1 MYLALESKFIN
12 VFYYYYYY
20 YYYHYYYCSYYNCL
34 CGFRDAEEAMLA
46 AAIRASLVEAGE
58 PDTSMQ
64 SASASSPHQQ
74 PHAAG
79 TLKDQQQDSL
89 LVPVPSSSVTQQAA
103 GSLQDQQQLQGQRQ
117 QQYGGQPQ
125 QQQHHQHS
133 QQQQQQQQQYGQ
145 QQQQQQA
152 GHDHQ
157 QQGLPHGL
165 GVSSGFD
172 AAAYQF
178 GGMAAALQGTA
189 LSKGQSQG
197 SSQQGLEQ
205 AKGIQMRPSWSSS
218 ALMQAECGEAE
229 PLVSAASTPADGTCS
244 FVLSFVFSSMP
255 SSFHPFLHPFVH
267 SYVHSPDSCV
277 PLESSAYSL
286 SWSMCS
292 TSKALHHEHILLA
305 SGSTSA
311 LCRCRPIRFATNSMQ
326 L

>member
-1 MYLALESKFIN
+1 
-12 VFYYYYYY
+12 
-20 YYYHYYYCSYYNCL
+20 
-34 CGFRDAEEAMLA
+34 MLA
-46 AAIRASLVEAGE
+46 AAIRASLIDAGE

-64 SASASSPHQQ
+64 SASATSPHHQ
-74 PHAAG
+74 PHA
-79 TLKDQQQDSL
+79 TDRLMDQQQDSL
-89 LVPVPSSSVTQQAA
+89 PVPVPSSSVTQQAA
-103 GSLQDQQQLQGQRQ
+103 GSLQDQQQLLGERQ
-117 QQYGGQPQ
+117 QQYGG
-125 QQQHHQHS
+125 

-145 QQQQQQA
+145 QQRP
-152 GHDHQ
+152 GHDPP
-157 QQGLPHGL
+157 QQGLL
-165 GVSSGFD
+165 DRFGVTSGFD

-189 LSKGQSQG
+189 PSKGQSQG

-205 AKGIQMRPSWSSS
+205 ARGMQMRPSWSSH
-218 ALMQAECGEAE
+218 ALMQGGYEEAE

-311 LCRCRPIRFATNSMQ
+311 LCRGRPIRFATNSMQ

>member
-1 MYLALESKFIN
+1 
-12 VFYYYYYY
+12 
-20 YYYHYYYCSYYNCL
+20 
-34 CGFRDAEEAMLA
+34 MLA
-46 AAIRASLVEAGE
+46 AAIRASLIEAGE
-58 PDTSMQ
+58 PDTSVQ
-64 SASASSPHQQ
+64 SASASSPRQT
-74 PHAAG
+74 PHAADRP
-79 TLKDQQQDSL
+79 KDQQQDSL
-89 LVPVPSSSVTQQAA
+89 PVPVPSSSVTQQAA
-103 GSLQDQQQLQGQRQ
+103 GSLQDQQQLQVQRQ
-117 QQYGGQPQ
+117 QQYDGQQ

-133 QQQQQQQQQYGQ
+133 QQRQQQQRPQQP
-145 QQQQQQA
+145 

-157 QQGLPHGL
+157 QQGLSDGF
-165 GVSSGFD
+165 GVTSGFD
-172 AAAYQF
+172 TAAYQF
-178 GGMAAALQGTA
+178 GGMAVALQGMA
-189 LSKGQSQG
+189 CSRGQSQG
-197 SSQQGLEQ
+197 SFQQALEQ
-205 AKGIQMRPSWSSS
+205 ARGTQMRPSWSSS

-244 FVLSFVFSSMP
+244 FVLSFVLSSMP

-277 PLESSAYSL
+277 PLQSSAYSL

>member
-1 MYLALESKFIN
+1 
-12 VFYYYYYY
+12 
-20 YYYHYYYCSYYNCL
+20 
-34 CGFRDAEEAMLA
+34 MLA
-46 AAIRASLVEAGE
+46 AAIRASLIEAGE

-145 QQQQQQA
+145 QQQQQP

-157 QQGLPHGL
+157 QQGLPHRL

-189 LSKGQSQG
+189 LNKGQSQG
-197 SSQQGLEQ
+197 NSQQGLEQ

-267 SYVHSPDSCV
+267 SYVDSPDSCV

-311 LCRCRPIRFATNSMQ
+311 LCRCRPIRFAFNSMQ